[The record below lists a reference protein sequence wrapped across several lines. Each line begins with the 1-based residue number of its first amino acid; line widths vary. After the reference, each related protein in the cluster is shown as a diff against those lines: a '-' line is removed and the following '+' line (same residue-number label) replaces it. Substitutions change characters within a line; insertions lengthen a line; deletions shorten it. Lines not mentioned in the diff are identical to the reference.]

1 MRRFMAVFEK
11 IVGFKSDGLSF
22 RDMKLKIEAVIPDF
36 ESTMFATTAS

>member
-1 MRRFMAVFEK
+1 MAVFEK

-22 RDMKLKIEAVIPDF
+22 RDMKLKIETVIPDF